1 MTMTK
6 RQTLEAIKN
15 FVNVVMDSEIGE
27 ELKAEYNELPE
38 AIVSFCDKELDHM
51 NKALEKRSSKPSK
64 KSEENAPIKAA
75 ILAIIKELGGK
86 TASDLT
92 LALQAD
98 FEGIKVQKVS
108 SLCRQLVEAQ
118 ELVCAEVKVP
128 KKGKQILYSLVEAD
142 EA

>member
-1 MTMTK
+1 
-6 RQTLEAIKN
+6 
-15 FVNVVMDSEIGE
+15 
-27 ELKAEYNELPE
+27 
-38 AIVSFCDKELDHM
+38 M

-118 ELVCAEVKVP
+118 ELVSAEVKVP
-128 KKGKQILYSLVEAD
+128 KKCKQILYSLVEAD